1 MTILVALAVI
11 GLIIAGI
18 VTLVKIFFEEVFPE
32 LNSFQYLQLAIV
44 ALVAILIIATLIEL
58 KIKAGDDEEEP
69 DNQGFAVERLF
80 PIESQI

>member
-1 MTILVALAVI
+1 MTILVALAVV
-11 GLIIAGI
+11 GLIVAGI
-18 VTLVKIFFEEVFPE
+18 IFAVKFLIFEISRF
-32 LNSFQYLQLAIV
+32 NSFQYLQLAIV

-58 KIKAGDDEEEP
+58 KIKARDDEEEP